1 MANQWGIPKV
11 VEDEVLSRDKTCVY
25 CGAAFG
31 TDRKSMKSWEHIIND
46 VSLCS
51 PENIAL
57 CCIGCNASKGS
68 KLLEDWISSPAA
80 GLARQFKDCICFC
93 QGLRE
98 TAQSLFG
105 VFGLQ

>member
-11 VEDEVLSRDKTCVY
+11 VEDEVLSRDKPCVY

-80 GLARQFKDCICFC
+80 VRRGISQATIAPVITVALKNK
-93 QGLRE
+93 
-98 TAQSLFG
+98 SL
-105 VFGLQ
+105 